1 MNFEPDKVTWREL
14 SDIPLIACMIDES
27 MEHTEEQYKLFL
39 KAENSPHILD
49 DSTVNKEQLNR
60 WNKLNLTTI
69 QQNRINRISEELEK
83 YSILHEKYFALIKK
97 ISAGTIDKILDMD
110 DAELALKVLSGELP
124 DPFK

>member
-1 MNFEPDKVTWREL
+1 
-14 SDIPLIACMIDES
+14 MIDES

-39 KAENSPHILD
+39 KAENNPHILD
-49 DSTVNKEQLNR
+49 DSTVNKALTLAEEDSIFIQVYKEQLNR

-97 ISAGTIDKILDMD
+97 ISAGTIDKILVMEDG
-110 DAELALKVLSGELP
+110 ELALKVLSGELP